1 MLIGVTTIPLIISPF
16 STVPIFTQGDAS
28 NEYFIDVKSI
38 KVGGR
43 VLRFKSFLLSINN
56 KDNGDD
62 SIVEVNKNVA
72 CLGFVDGGKE
82 PRTTFVIGGHQLE
95 DNILEFDLVSSK
107 LGFSSSLL
115 LHNVRRF
122 SNSKANG
129 NLISLE

>member
-1 MLIGVTTIPLIISPF
+1 
-16 STVPIFTQGDAS
+16 
-28 NEYFIDVKSI
+28 
-38 KVGGR
+38 
-43 VLRFKSFLLSINN
+43 
-56 KDNGDD
+56 
-62 SIVEVNKNVA
+62 VNKNVA

-122 SNSKANG
+122 SNSEANG
-129 NLISLE
+129 N